1 MSNSSNARH
10 PEHPEHNKPGKQNT
24 QKNEAQRTP
33 ESRHDRESHIGSS
46 NQTKSRIGGGSPNQG
61 H

>member
-10 PEHPEHNKPGKQNT
+10 PQHPEHNKPGKAVT

-33 ESRHDRESHIGSS
+33 ESRNDRESHLGSA
-46 NQTKSRIGGGSPNQG
+46 NQTNARKGGGSPNQP